1 VRRRCRSKAVKPTP
15 SNRYTRLPT
24 KAWPVCMRGDMFS
37 LTNPR
42 SISRPKPTV
51 REMSILLLWT
61 LVFAATLQD
70 LVAEEIETQRK
81 SHTDAEGD
89 ERGADRPAPLEDSS

>member
-1 VRRRCRSKAVKPTP
+1 
-15 SNRYTRLPT
+15 
-24 KAWPVCMRGDMFS
+24 
-37 LTNPR
+37 
-42 SISRPKPTV
+42 
-51 REMSILLLWT
+51 MSILLLWT